1 MTSSANS
8 TPSIDND
15 SITNIKST
23 SNPYSYSNSNRQ
35 GSISTLWSSAELPF
49 FLDSRSNQHLHSSPN
64 SNHISN
70 HHHASNN
77 NSGRPSISGSL
88 TSNYALDRD
97 RGSSLSDRYGLGM
110 ALGNGAGTS
119 NGSSSSGG
127 RPSISSE
134 FSLNFTSRKDSKG
147 EDESDGDRR
156 KEDFEE
162 LDDHP
167 QSERERE
174 RRSSPSSYNHQISNR
189 SREKERERED
199 HHPYPFSGPESS
211 FTDLNSSRDLH
222 SFSSP
227 STSSS
232 PPKHLEIQ
240 NTTSSSSSTASNRPK
255 QSQDQD
261 SSLSSSSNQH
271 SSNDKPTTNQRSFSS
286 NFDSPKKEK
295 ELRGYQKR
303 RPNHLGLNLPSS
315 SSTSSSS
322 HQSKPS
328 ETDSSFPKNSPRR
341 DISAPSMPI
350 SVSYGSQ
357 LSSVY
362 GLNSSKDGHSPIFN
376 HGSESIPPI
385 PSSPLLFSSN
395 EHHQQG
401 ENLENFNHGLKVPGL
416 ECDLSSRSS
425 TSGSTLISPIT
436 PHTNLPSVPLPTV
449 SWLSK
454 VSLDLITRR
463 VTSIAHR
470 SLLPFSLLSPLS
482 SNRRRSPRNLLSLM
496 NNSTK
501 EPTNSLI
508 RIIPS
513 NLQMLR

>member
-1 MTSSANS
+1 MASSANS

-15 SITNIKST
+15 SINNIKST

-77 NSGRPSISGSL
+77 NSGRPSISGSF

-119 NGSSSSGG
+119 NGSSSSSGC

-147 EDESDGDRR
+147 SNEGDGDRR

-199 HHPYPFSGPESS
+199 HHHHPYPFSGPESS

-232 PPKHLEIQ
+232 PPKHSEIQ
-240 NTTSSSSSTASNRPK
+240 NSPSFSSSTASNRPK

-261 SSLSSSSNQH
+261 SSLSSSSIQH
-271 SSNDKPTTNQRSFSS
+271 SSNDISNTKTNSNQRSFSS

-395 EHHQQG
+395 DRHQLDG
-401 ENLENFNHGLKVPGL
+401 NLEDFNHGLKVPGL

-454 VSLDLITRR
+454 VSIDLITKRM
-463 VTSIAHR
+463 TSVAHR
-470 SLLPFSLLSPLS
+470 ASLLFPLSRFPLSLLFP
-482 SNRRRSPRNLLSLM
+482 SL
-496 NNSTK
+496 
-501 EPTNSLI
+501 PTEEEVQETCSH
-508 RIIPS
+508 S
-513 NLQMLR
+513 